1 MTRTLTAALLIVA
14 VVGSADA
21 AIIGTYV
28 DATSGI
34 GGNTVRNSDG
44 SVDGWVGGANDY
56 DNLWWAR
63 SLGEGEQGGSF
74 WTTAGPG
81 YEDGPMLKTTLTGLT
96 AGASYEIGLL
106 YQAIGNWVVQ
116 AGFSSGSL
124 TTYGATDGFLAVPTR
139 EREVSL
145 GTTTANGSGEIA
157 VFIDDVTGGAPDMR
171 ARYDGL
177 SYRPPP
183 PTISGVTIEDV
194 SSEYADYDR
203 AAIHVVNGDGFDPMS
218 GYHTTTVNGNMWLSN
233 GTYLTPNDPLPAF
246 ITFDLEGNYD
256 LDNLTVWNFNESL
269 LDFTTRGAKDVE
281 ISVASEGGLFT
292 SLGNFIFNE
301 APGSS
306 TTDFGQLI
314 DLSGYAAANN
324 VRWVRFDI
332 TSNHGS
338 VNDLAGLSEVVFTG
352 TAIPEP
358 STLTLLGLGALAL
371 FVWRPK
377 RK

>member
-1 MTRTLTAALLIVA
+1 MTRILTAVLLIVA
-14 VVGSADA
+14 VVGSADG

-177 SYRPPP
+177 SYRAPPP
-183 PTISGVTIEDV
+183 PD
-194 SSEYADYDR
+194 DQR
-203 AAIHVVNGDGFDPMS
+203 RN
-218 GYHTTTVNGNMWLSN
+218 N
-233 GTYLTPNDPLPAF
+233 
-246 ITFDLEGNYD
+246 
-256 LDNLTVWNFNESL
+256 
-269 LDFTTRGAKDVE
+269 RGRVLR
-281 ISVASEGGLFT
+281 ICGL
-292 SLGNFIFNE
+292 
-301 APGSS
+301 
-306 TTDFGQLI
+306 
-314 DLSGYAAANN
+314 
-324 VRWVRFDI
+324 
-332 TSNHGS
+332 
-338 VNDLAGLSEVVFTG
+338 
-352 TAIPEP
+352 
-358 STLTLLGLGALAL
+358 
-371 FVWRPK
+371 
-377 RK
+377 